1 MRRATALLLAS
12 ATLVLAACGGDEV
25 REEPAGPDF
34 RDIEADQV
42 MVGVEHFMTREGVR
56 RAHLRADTV
65 YLSSEGSSAHLRHYT
80 VDFFNARG
88 GLQSVLTAEDGTYDM
103 RTGDMRATDN
113 VVVVDSDES
122 QRLET
127 EGLLYDATSEKLQS
141 DVAFTLVEGRDTIRG
156 TGFVTDPGLDSL
168 TVRQPAMVSPP
179 DEEAG
184 APGDTAG
191 GGGPDAEGG
200 GGGPAAGDGAGARGR
215 DRASAPGPSPGGGS
229 DRGGDDARP

>member
-1 MRRATALLLAS
+1 MRRAAALLLA
-12 ATLVLAACGGDEV
+12 AAAPIVAACGQEEV
-25 REEPAGPDF
+25 QEDPAGPDF
-34 RDIEADQV
+34 RGIEADQV
-42 MVGVEHFMTREGVR
+42 MVGVEHYMTREGVR

-80 VDFFNARG
+80 VDFFNAGG

-103 RTGDMRATDN
+103 RTGDMRAAED

-127 EGLLYDATSEKLQS
+127 ERLHYDAATEKLQS
-141 DVAFTLVEGRDTIRG
+141 EVEFTLVEGRDTIRG

-179 DEEAG
+179 EERDA
-184 APGDTAG
+184 ASDTAG
-191 GGGPDAEGG
+191 GGG
-200 GGGPAAGDGAGARGR
+200 GAPEASSGA
-215 DRASAPGPSPGGGS
+215 P
-229 DRGGDDARP
+229 